1 MTKRFWLLSLLLML
15 VLSVALVGCSD
26 KEKEEETKEPATEDQ
41 TDDATEETTNDGS
54 QEGTAEVKDTLV
66 YARGGDSTALD
77 PITTTEGETFRV
89 TENLFETLLNYEET
103 NTELVPGLAK
113 GWGVYDEG
121 LTYKFFLEEG
131 VTFHDGTPFNAESVV
146 YNFERWMNGDS
157 DQFPYYTM
165 FGGFKGD
172 EGHVIESVEAIEE
185 FTVQFTLTRPQ
196 APFLKNLAMSPFGMA
211 SPAALEEYGDKFTEN
226 PVGTGPFK
234 FSEWKRNERI
244 VLEKNENYWKEGL
257 PKLNKVIYTV
267 IPENSARLN
276 ALMTGEVD
284 LIDGVNPSDVERIK
298 ADDTLQLLER
308 PSMNVGYMA
317 FTVNRETPMADAL
330 VRQAL
335 SHAVPKDQIIEAFY
349 GGLAEPAKT
358 VMPPS
363 IEGYNDDIEDYEYD
377 LEKAKSLLAEA
388 GYADGFEFD
397 LWYMPVP
404 RPYIPEGQKIA
415 EVLQQSFAQIGV
427 TANLQTA
434 DWGTYLEKAS
444 KGDFDAFL
452 LGWTGDNGDPDNFIY
467 TLLDKDSIGSNNYAY
482 YSNDELHDI
491 LIEAQT
497 ITDQDKRNELYKE
510 AQVIVHDDAPWIP
523 LVHSTPVIAAKKEIS
538 GYIPHPTGSEPVTNT
553 EFTK

>member
-1 MTKRFWLLSLLLML
+1 MAKRLGLFVLLGMLLLSI
-15 VLSVALVGCSD
+15 ALVGCNGDSEEE
-26 KEKEEETKEPATEDQ
+26 KQEEQKEETNQEGEEKEGDSA
-41 TDDATEETTNDGS
+41 S
-54 QEGTAEVKDTLV
+54 KDTLI

-89 TENLFETLLNYEET
+89 TENIFETLLNYEED
-103 NTELVPGLAK
+103 NTELTAGLAK
-113 GWGVYDEG
+113 EWDVTEDG
-121 LTYKFFLEEG
+121 LTYTFTLEEG
-131 VTFHDGTPFNAESVV
+131 VTFHDGTAFNADAVV
-146 YNFERWMNGDS
+146 FNFERWMNGDAEK
-157 DQFPYYTM
+157 FPYYTM
-165 FGGFKGD
+165 FGGFKGE
-172 EGHVIESVEAIEE
+172 EGHVIKEVKAIDDYTVE
-185 FTVQFTLTRPQ
+185 FTLHRAQ
-196 APFLKNLAMSPFGMA
+196 APFLKNIAMTPFGMA
-211 SPAALEEYGDKFTEN
+211 SPAAVEKYGDTFTDN
-226 PVGTGPFK
+226 PVGTGPFT

-284 LIDGVNPSDVERIK
+284 LIDGVNPSDVQRIEK
-298 ADDTLQLLER
+298 DDNLQLLER
-308 PSMNVGYMA
+308 PSMNIGYLA
-317 FTVNRETPMADAL
+317 FTVDRDTPMADAK

-335 SHAVPKDQIIEAFY
+335 SHAVPKDQIIQAFY

-363 IEGYNDDIEDYEYD
+363 IEGYNDAIEDYEYD
-377 LEKAKSLLAEA
+377 VEKAKSLLAEA
-388 GYADGFEFD
+388 GYENGFSFD

-415 EVLQQSFAQIGV
+415 EVLQQSFSEIGV

-434 DWGTYLEKAS
+434 DWGTYLEKAN

-467 TLLDKDSIGSNNYAY
+467 TLLDKDSIGSNNYAHY
-482 YSNDELHDI
+482 ANDELHDI

-510 AQVIVHDDAPWIP
+510 AQEIVHEDAPWVP
-523 LVHSTPVIAAKKEIS
+523 LVHSTPVMAAKKEIT
-538 GYIPHPTGSEPVTNT
+538 GYIPHPTGSEAVTNV
-553 EFTK
+553 EFK